1 MSAAAP
7 AAPAA
12 PAELGPALAR
22 VADLLAWPLVLVDAD
37 CVLHHANRAAHQA
50 LLAGQPLRLLD
61 QRVQPA
67 AAPCRADF
75 CAALHAAAAGRPGI
89 LRWPGRPGGYDGT
102 VQLLSRLPGGA
113 TLLLLALTAQAAQA
127 AQAGQTPD
135 LQAYAQTLRLTA
147 AESRVLN
154 LLAQGLDTR
163 QVAARLGVATSTTRS
178 QIASLRRKTGH
189 ASVAQLLR
197 YLHRLPPVLGP
208 QMGQRR

>member
-22 VADLLAWPLVLVDAD
+22 VADLLAWPLFLVDAD
-37 CVLHHANRAAHQA
+37 GVLHHANRAAHQA

-75 CAALHAAAAGRPGI
+75 CAALHAAAAGRPGV
-89 LRWPGRPGGYDGT
+89 LRWPGRPGGFGGT
-102 VQLLSRLPGGA
+102 VRLLSRLPGGA

-127 AQAGQTPD
+127 RQTPD